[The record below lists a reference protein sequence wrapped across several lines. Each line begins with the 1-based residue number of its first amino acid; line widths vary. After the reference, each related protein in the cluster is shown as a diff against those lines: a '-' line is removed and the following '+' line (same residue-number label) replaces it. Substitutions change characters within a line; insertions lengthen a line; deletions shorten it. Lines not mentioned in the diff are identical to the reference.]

1 MEEDHYDI
9 HVPKAYLHMVVLD
22 DGEDGRAFQQA
33 WQRHLAEEQ
42 RRHSTDADSVGNQTH
57 VPWTQEGVAV
67 SLPAVL
73 EASCHTS
80 NQAEMGQIFYLR
92 AKEELGGKTPAAV
105 LVVEYVGQLDSM
117 VVLCAP
123 GTKNRFWTINTPG
136 GDVVDRSAKQVQA
149 HMARALEQA
158 FRGQPIGV
166 GKFQALMRARL
177 LEKQWPEVE
186 DGSDVSS
193 VGRSR
198 PRV

>member
-1 MEEDHYDI
+1 MKEDNYDI

-42 RRHSTDADSVGNQTH
+42 RRHPTDADSWGSQTQ

-73 EASCHTS
+73 GASCHTS

-92 AKEELGGKTPAAV
+92 AKEELGEKTPAAV
-105 LVVEYVGQLDSM
+105 LVVEYVGQIDSM

-123 GTKNRFWTINTPG
+123 GTKNRFWTVNTLG
-136 GDVVDRSAKQVQA
+136 GGVVDRSAKQAQA
-149 HMARALEQA
+149 HMTRALDRA
-158 FRGQPIGV
+158 FREKPIGV

-177 LEKQWPEVE
+177 LEKQWPEADE
-186 DGSDVSS
+186 GSHVSS